1 MSIRTGIY
9 VRVSTDDQRDNGFSI
24 DSQLRMLK
32 EHCEKNNYDIIGVYD
47 DDGYSGKTLMHPA
60 MQKLLQ
66 DIKGHKLD
74 RILAIKTDRLSRDN
88 FDGFWLL
95 KYCEENNVVIELTLE
110 PYDITT
116 ANGEMMFGMNL
127 VFDQRERK
135 EIGAR
140 TKRALDEMAL
150 EKVHP
155 SKAPFGYLRNKETGH
170 LEIDPVSSSSVKRIF
185 DLCKSGK
192 SIRQIAHILNIE
204 HAYLNTNSGIWYGS
218 RVELILKNKIYIGIF
233 EFGKTK
239 RKEEYILTV
248 EDYCEQIVDMDTW
261 NATRRALKKNKHA
274 NFGSF
279 VHTFA
284 SLVKCP
290 VCGEILASSQSYST
304 RSNGK
309 KKLYFHLRCKN
320 TSCKGYGFHYN
331 YDKIEDSLIRV
342 LDELTRYMIQNKYE
356 IMVSNTS
363 SNKEIDKID
372 KAICKLEVQEKKL
385 VDLYL
390 ESNINVEAINK
401 KNEKIK
407 KDIDSLKKQKE
418 QLDPE
423 HISRE
428 AIVDLAEKFNGNVDN
443 NEIIFNQK
451 FAFAYLWR
459 TLNRKAQREILNSL
473 IDYIEIK
480 RDEKYNIDVTKIKF
494 TEQFIHKNAKEY
506 LDYLNM
512 ILKDN
517 GKGLTYEGQ
526 LEESQV
532 SEIEKNYSIVSILKL
547 YDGTYTNKEKE
558 KYFNMIYTH
567 FYSDG
572 IIERPLVRNNELIDR
587 IIMIPKS
594 FVSNKELKA

>member
-9 VRVSTDDQRDNGFSI
+9 VRVSTDDQKDNGFSI

-47 DDGYSGKTLMHPA
+47 DGGYSGKSLMRPA

-66 DIKGHKLD
+66 DIKDHKLD
-74 RILAIKTDRLSRDN
+74 RLLAVKTDRLSRDN
-88 FDGFWLL
+88 YDGFWLL
-95 KYCEENNVVIELTLE
+95 KYCEENNVVIELILE

-127 VFDQRERK
+127 VFGQRERK

-155 SKAPFGYLRNKETGH
+155 SKAPFGYIRNKDTGH
-170 LEIDPVSSSSVKRIF
+170 LEIDPVASYSVKRIF

-192 SIRQIAHILNIE
+192 SIREIAHILNKE
-204 HAYLNTNSGIWYGS
+204 HAYLNTSSGIWYGS
-218 RVELILKNKIYIGIF
+218 RVELILSNKIYIGTF

-239 RKEEYILTV
+239 RKKEDILII
-248 EDYCEQIVDMDTW
+248 EDYCPPIVDKDTW
-261 NATRRALKKNKHA
+261 NATRRTLKKNKHP

-290 VCGEILASSQSYST
+290 ECGEILASSQSYST

-320 TSCKGYGFHYN
+320 TSCKGYGRHYN
-331 YDKIEDSLIRV
+331 YDKIEEALIRV
-342 LDELTRYMIQNKYE
+342 LDELTRYMVENKYE
-356 IMVSNTS
+356 IMITNTS
-363 SNKEIDKID
+363 NNKEIDKID
-372 KAICKLEVQEKKL
+372 KAISKLEFQEKKL

-390 ESNINVEAINK
+390 ESNVTVDAINK

-407 KDIDSLKKQKE
+407 KDIESLRKQKE
-418 QLDPE
+418 TLDPE
-423 HISRE
+423 NISKD
-428 AIVDLAEKFNGNVDN
+428 AIIDLAQKYNWQYGDN
-443 NEIIFNQK
+443 ESIINQTIS
-451 FAFAYLWR
+451 FPYLWR
-459 TLNRKAQREILNSL
+459 SLNRKAQRELLNDL
-473 IDYIEIK
+473 IDCIEIK
-480 RDEKYNIDVTKIKF
+480 RDKDYNVEVTKIKF
-494 TEQFIHKNAKEY
+494 TEHFIHKSTKDY

-512 ILKDN
+512 ILRNRDC
-517 GKGLTYEGQ
+517 GVIYEDC
-526 LEESQV
+526 LDESMLQ
-532 SEIEKNYSIVSILKL
+532 EYENNFSIISLFKL
-547 YDGTYTNKEKE
+547 FDGTYTNKEKE
-558 KYFNMIYTH
+558 KYLNMIEQH
-567 FYSDG
+567 FYTDG
-572 IIERPLVRNNELIDR
+572 VIERPLIRNQEQIDR
-587 IIMIPKS
+587 IIMIPKTS
-594 FVSNKELKA
+594 VLLEELLA

>member
-1 MSIRTGIY
+1 M
-9 VRVSTDDQRDNGFSI
+9 
-24 DSQLRMLK
+24 
-32 EHCEKNNYDIIGVYD
+32 
-47 DDGYSGKTLMHPA
+47 
-60 MQKLLQ
+60 
-66 DIKGHKLD
+66 
-74 RILAIKTDRLSRDN
+74 
-88 FDGFWLL
+88 
-95 KYCEENNVVIELTLE
+95 
-110 PYDITT
+110 
-116 ANGEMMFGMNL
+116 
-127 VFDQRERK
+127 
-135 EIGAR
+135 
-140 TKRALDEMAL
+140 
-150 EKVHP
+150 
-155 SKAPFGYLRNKETGH
+155 
-170 LEIDPVSSSSVKRIF
+170 
-185 DLCKSGK
+185 
-192 SIRQIAHILNIE
+192 
-204 HAYLNTNSGIWYGS
+204 
-218 RVELILKNKIYIGIF
+218 
-233 EFGKTK
+233 
-239 RKEEYILTV
+239 
-248 EDYCEQIVDMDTW
+248 
-261 NATRRALKKNKHA
+261 
-274 NFGSF
+274 
-279 VHTFA
+279 
-284 SLVKCP
+284 
-290 VCGEILASSQSYST
+290 
-304 RSNGK
+304 
-309 KKLYFHLRCKN
+309 
-320 TSCKGYGFHYN
+320 
-331 YDKIEDSLIRV
+331 
-342 LDELTRYMIQNKYE
+342 
-356 IMVSNTS
+356 
-363 SNKEIDKID
+363 
-372 KAICKLEVQEKKL
+372 
-385 VDLYL
+385 
-390 ESNINVEAINK
+390 
-401 KNEKIK
+401 
-407 KDIDSLKKQKE
+407 KKQKE

-459 TLNRKAQREILNSL
+459 TLNRNAQREILNSL